1 VPLDL
6 DARKPVSA
14 AMRAAL
20 PAMLLL
26 AATAVRAAPACT
38 VSIVPVAFGAYSPL
52 SGASRESVGSV
63 GVSCSDA
70 VSSSVSYSI
79 ALSAG
84 TGTYA
89 SRLMAS
95 AGYSLTYN
103 LFTDSGR
110 SLIWGDGAGGSSVV
124 GDSYTIATSPT
135 LRAYPVY
142 GRIPGGQTQA
152 HQGTYA
158 DSITVTVTF

>member
-1 VPLDL
+1 VNATP
-6 DARKPVSA
+6 RA
-14 AMRAAL
+14 AMA
-20 PAMLLL
+20 AMLLL
-26 AATAVRAAPACT
+26 TASAANAIPACT

-52 SGASRESVGSV
+52 SDASRESMGSV
-63 GVSCSDA
+63 AVSCSDA
-70 VSSSVSYSI
+70 VSSAVSYSI
-79 ALSAG
+79 ALGAG
-84 TGTYA
+84 AGTYA

-95 AGYSLTYN
+95 GGYPLAYN
-103 LFTDSGR
+103 LFTDPGR
-110 SLIWGDGAGGSSVV
+110 NLVWGDGTGGSSTV

-135 LRAYPVY
+135 LRSYPVY